1 MKMKNKYIRKNRN
14 KIILTDLIKARVYL
28 GADKSSFY
36 PMSKLFLT
44 GVRNKLC
51 IFNLTS
57 TINELKRLATLIV
70 RVKSF
75 NGKILFIGLPSY
87 KKQKFIDIC
96 SKKGHFYVDDEFW
109 IDGLLTNSLQIL
121 RHKMKFFKNHK
132 NNEEN
137 DPLLLKEKFKG
148 VLKMY
153 KKPDLIVIFNHI
165 SIVDIINESSNT
177 KIPVILF
184 GNSNIDF
191 KNVTYLIPGN
201 FHSRKANKIYH
212 KLIIYFLNHRVY

>member
-28 GADKSSFY
+28 GADKSSFF

-87 KKQKFIDIC
+87 KKQKFIDIII
-96 SKKGHFYVDDEFW
+96 FE
-109 IDGLLTNSLQIL
+109 SLWFIL
-121 RHKMKFFKNHK
+121 DYILKIQ
-132 NNEEN
+132 NN
-137 DPLLLKEKFKG
+137 
-148 VLKMY
+148 M
-153 KKPDLIVIFNHI
+153 
-165 SIVDIINESSNT
+165 
-177 KIPVILF
+177 
-184 GNSNIDF
+184 
-191 KNVTYLIPGN
+191 
-201 FHSRKANKIYH
+201 
-212 KLIIYFLNHRVY
+212 LN